1 MKRNYENF
9 ESIDITKDENGSY
22 IVTDP
27 DMFDSTY
34 NVEVLDR
41 SHSDGTKT
49 VKEKPVFLNGTQ
61 ATYNCKRCGKKVNI
75 KFRRSNLENHKTLL
89 CNDCMRIERYGSVSP
104 FAREEVV
111 KKAQETMF
119 ERYGG
124 ATLSKN
130 SSLRAKTLATNKER
144 YGSECSLVNPKIRE
158 KSKATTRKRFGVDY
172 ALQNE
177 NVRAKCVKTLYEK
190 HGVNYVWESE
200 ELKAKADK
208 TLKERYG
215 VDNAMQSEELRA
227 KAANT
232 KLEKYGDENYNNRKK
247 SKETLLNTYG
257 DENYNNREK
266 FYKTIEEN
274 YGSLEEYNKVKIEK
288 TKNSLIDKYG
298 EDNPMKIKEF
308 KEKAKLT
315 NFQKYGYDSIFRVPE
330 VREKIRK
337 IMLDK
342 YGCQF
347 LKPKYEYYDGT
358 TFDSSWELCLWIYAT
373 EHNEPIERY
382 SGEGFEYI
390 CNGKTRHYYPDFVY
404 KGEIIEIKGQQFIDP
419 DSGEMIN
426 LYDKDDQSY
435 EAKRQIALSNGIK
448 ILFENDIKF
457 AIDYVNEKYGPN
469 YVYIWKID
477 KNSFPYETTAKSQL
491 NGYFDVLR
499 HFHKSIYHA
508 KTKGCNYSPFE
519 AWFDKKFVKSIVD
532 NRIEQSNYKD
542 KLTPRS
548 IIQGFS
554 ATGKAKKV
562 SVFSPQ
568 RASDIISKYL
578 SDAKQIFDPFSG
590 FSGRMLGAIMNNI
603 PYIGQDVNLTH
614 VNESNDII
622 RFLIN
627 KGKNFLANVS
637 CKDIFD
643 SYGEYDCLF
652 TCSPYGNKEDWGN
665 ENQQVLTCDEWI
677 DECLKRFK
685 CRKYVF
691 VVDNT
696 EKYKNYIVDVLEN
709 KSHFGENTEKI
720 ILIDKS
726 NNNQNVL
733 NPFYFIMP
741 IPMSYWAFVNG
752 AMFQAYTMNGG
763 LGVTPFDKFDDKGYA
778 IHPDDEVGVTP
789 FDLD

>member
-1 MKRNYENF
+1 MIKHFSSF
-9 ESIDITKDENGSY
+9 EEIDIPKDENGNY
-22 IVTDP
+22 IIDDP
-27 DMFDSTY
+27 DLFDSTY
-34 NVEVLDR
+34 DVYVLDR
-41 SHSDGTKT
+41 SHSNGSKIA
-49 VKEKPVFLNGTQ
+49 KQKKVFVNLMV
-61 ATYNCKRCGKKVNI
+61 YSFKCKKCGKPQTRS
-75 KFRRSNLENHKTLL
+75 FRWAHIDAHKTLL
-89 CNDCMRIERYGSVSP
+89 CQDCLNIARYGYAHTYDNPEKQKYALGRIV
-104 FAREEVV
+104 EEH
-111 KKAQETMF
+111 
-119 ERYGG
+119 GG
-124 ATLSKN
+124 YTLSKV
-130 SSLRAKTLATNKER
+130 SDIRESTLDEIEKR
-144 YGSECSLVNPKIRE
+144 YGHRCSLKNKAILQ
-158 KSKATTRKRFGVDY
+158 KSKDKNLAKLGVEFPLQSKTIQEITRDRYQEKTGFRFPLQNPESKEKQKQNNLLKFGVDNPMKVPEI
-172 ALQNE
+172 QEKN
-177 NVRAKCVKTLYEK
+177 RKTK
-190 HGVNYVWESE
+190 F
-200 ELKAKADK
+200 
-208 TLKERYG
+208 ER
-215 VDNAMQSEELRA
+215 
-227 KAANT
+227 
-232 KLEKYGDENYNNRKK
+232 YGDENYNNREK

-257 DENYNNREK
+257 NENYNNREK

-382 SGEGFEYI
+382 SGEGYEYTY
-390 CNGKTRHYYPDFVY
+390 NGKTRHYYPDFVY

-419 DSGEMIN
+419 DSGEMFN

-435 EAKRQIALSNGIK
+435 EAKRQIALSNGVK

-590 FSGRMLGAIMNNI
+590 FSGRMLGAIMNDI
-603 PYIGQDVNLTH
+603 PYIGQDVNLIH

-665 ENQQVLTCDEWI
+665 ENQRNLTCDEWI

-696 EKYKNYIVDVLEN
+696 EKYKNYIVDVIEN

-752 AMFQAYTMNGG
+752 AMFNSYTMNDG